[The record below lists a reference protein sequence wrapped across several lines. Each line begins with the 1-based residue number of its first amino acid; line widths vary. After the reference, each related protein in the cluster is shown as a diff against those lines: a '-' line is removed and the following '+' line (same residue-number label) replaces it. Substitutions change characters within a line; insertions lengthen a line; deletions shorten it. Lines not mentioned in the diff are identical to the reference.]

1 MTSRNQP
8 DNGPVAASAGT
19 FALAGHQ
26 VRRLGFGAMRLAGP
40 GVFGPP
46 PDPAEALAV
55 LRAAAEAGVNHVDT
69 AYYYGPEVVNTLIRQ
84 AWHPYPEELAL
95 VSKVGARRTPDG
107 GIVAWDDP
115 AELRLGIEQNLRSLG
130 TDRLAAVNLRL
141 IDGLVSDSRF
151 DDQLEA
157 MVRARDDG
165 LIGGVGLSNVS
176 LHQLRLALGN
186 TEIACVQNLYHVG
199 ARSSAPVLAE
209 CTRHDIPF
217 VPWAPLGSGRTL
229 NAPPIQRV
237 AARHGATAAQVALAW
252 LLAQGPNVVLIPGTS
267 ERAHLTDNL
276 TAGRL
281 NLTEADLAELDTGS

>member
-1 MTSRNQP
+1 MTSPEQP
-8 DNGPVAASAGT
+8 SASAGT
-19 FALAGHQ
+19 FALAGYQ
-26 VRRLGFGAMRLAGP
+26 VRRLGFGAMRLTGP

-46 PDPAEALAV
+46 RDPVEALAV

-69 AYYYGPEVVNTLIRQ
+69 AYYYGPEVVNTQLRA

-107 GIVAWDDP
+107 GIVAWDAP
-115 AELRLGIEQNLRSLG
+115 AELRLGIEENLRSLG

-141 IDGLVSDSRF
+141 MDGYVSDSRF

-176 LHQLRLALGN
+176 LHQLRRALAS
-186 TEIACVQNLYHVG
+186 TEVVCVQNSYSVG

-209 CTRHDIPF
+209 CTRHGIPF
-217 VPWAPLGSGRTL
+217 VPWAPLGSRGTL
-229 NAPPIQRV
+229 DARPIRRV
-237 AARHGATAAQVALAW
+237 AARHGVTAAQVALAW
-252 LLAQGPNVVLIPGTS
+252 LLAQGPNVLLIPGTAS
-267 ERAHLTDNL
+267 RAHLAENL
-276 TAGRL
+276 VAGQ
-281 NLTEADLAELDTGS
+281 LTLTRADLAELDTVPTGS